1 MINFYLKIAY
11 TCTNQTI
18 NIEDDDLHIE
28 QTKLFNYLKKILSI
42 SLPIVP
48 VDPVFYQH
56 YSNTA
61 YNIFTILKMKY
72 RKNPFTNVQ
81 QLYVDY
87 CFVMYTD
94 IDLCIICD
102 VDLCIICAK
111 IWDLDSLEVVHNLET
126 SEGSVYSLAVT
137 THHILCGTY
146 ENVIHV
152 RRRLCFLSC
161 HFMFD

>member
-1 MINFYLKIAY
+1 MMIY
-11 TCTNQTI
+11 TLSRQ
-18 NIEDDDLHIE
+18 
-28 QTKLFNYLKKILSI
+28 NYLIIKKKNSEHISSNCTCMQILY
-42 SLPIVP
+42 
-48 VDPVFYQH
+48 FYQH

-94 IDLCIICD
+94 IDLCIICYIDLCIICD